1 MIKEEDRL
9 TSVIAEIDEDVS
21 IVPRA
26 AYQKWPTGEVV
37 ANRSFEGLTVSGIW
51 AVSDIP
57 LRLITFI
64 MLCFIIYW
72 LLKLTRVKSESQKWI
87 GYLFCFI

>member
-26 AYQKWPTGEVV
+26 AYQKWPSGEVV
-37 ANRSFEGLTVSGIW
+37 ANRSFEGLTVSGMNI
-51 AVSDIP
+51 SH
-57 LRLITFI
+57 RTQ
-64 MLCFIIYW
+64 IIS
-72 LLKLTRVKSESQKWI
+72 KS
-87 GYLFCFI
+87 